1 LDVFL
6 NPETNMKSVNG
17 SDHESGS
24 SALPSNSPVVFVVDE
39 DLSVREA
46 LEALIQFQ
54 GWHAETFASAHDF
67 LARPRDLVPS
77 CLVLDITL
85 PDVSGLDVQKRVAAD
100 RVDMPVIFVTGC
112 GDVAMTVQAMKAGA
126 AEFLT
131 KPFDARVLLEA
142 IKQAI
147 AQSRAALEQEAV
159 LQELGRRYE
168 SLSTREREVMA
179 LVVTGLLN
187 KQIGSE
193 LGISEITVKAHRGR
207 VMRKMRAS
215 SLPDLVNLVMRLHLA
230 APSSN
235 SFVSQWVPSVSHTHI
250 STTPKHN
257 CAPA

>member
-1 LDVFL
+1 VFL
-6 NPETNMKSVNG
+6 NPETNMNSLNG
-17 SDHESGS
+17 SDRESGS
-24 SALPSNSPVVFVVDE
+24 SSMSSNSPVVFVVDE
-39 DLSVREA
+39 DRSVRES

-54 GWHAETFASAHDF
+54 GWHAETFSSAHDF

-77 CLVLDITL
+77 CLVLDISL
-85 PDVSGLDVQKRVAAD
+85 PDVSGLDLQKRVAAD
-100 RVDMPVIFVTGC
+100 RVDMPVIFITGC

-147 AQSRAALEQEAV
+147 DQSRAALEQEAA
-159 LQELGRRYE
+159 LRELCERYE

-207 VMRKMRAS
+207 VMRKMKAS
-215 SLPDLVNLVMRLHLA
+215 SLPDLVNLVTRLHLA
-230 APSSN
+230 PSS
-235 SFVSQWVPSVSHTHI
+235 SRVVSHRFSPASHI
-250 STTPKHN
+250 PIPTTPKHN
-257 CAPA
+257 CASV